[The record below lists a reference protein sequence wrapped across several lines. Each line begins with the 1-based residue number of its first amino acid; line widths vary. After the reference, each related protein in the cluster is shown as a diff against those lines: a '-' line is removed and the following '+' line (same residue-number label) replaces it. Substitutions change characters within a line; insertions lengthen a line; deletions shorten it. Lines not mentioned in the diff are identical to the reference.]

1 MSRNSLN
8 VLADKL
14 AEKSGLSQI
23 ESELFIRKMFD
34 VCHQGLDAD
43 KMVKMRWLGTFKV
56 TSVKD
61 RESVDVNTGERILIE
76 GRDKISFTPDNILKE
91 IVNKPFAQFE
101 TVVVNEGVD
110 FDSIDKKY
118 EDSLEDEEQE
128 REQDVIRPA
137 VDVVEPLLPEN
148 AFSTESTVSGVI
160 DFLDIPETPSLDA
173 PETPSED
180 SNVVVIG
187 EETAEISE
195 ETAEISEEKE
205 SEVDTSVQ
213 ESEKVM
219 EETMESCAETVE
231 SHAETVESHAETSN
245 DLPVSDSL
253 EEPKEEV
260 VATVSDNIR
269 KDISDDEA
277 GSDDEVDS
285 DDEADSADESA
296 SDDESDSADE
306 SDSDD
311 ESDSADES
319 DSDDEEE
326 IRRRHFIIPK
336 YMVIV
341 ASITLLLLI
350 GGFGWF
356 AFNYGQMAAQR
367 DHLATQLAQ
376 YKKGKESGMKLAKV
390 QSQEQILQQKA
401 RQDSLRMAQAS
412 EAIKAA
418 EKADSLKTIAAEKE
432 MSEKKQKSDHI
443 LLAENKKVSEKVV
456 AEKKMAEQKKLD
468 KAAEPAKVTPGKYD
482 SDPRVRT
489 GAYRIV
495 GVDQIVTVGDHQT
508 LTTLSKRYLGPGMEC
523 YIEALNGTSTIK
535 SGQKIK
541 IPKLELKKKK
551 AK

>member
-1 MSRNSLN
+1 MSKNSLN

-34 VCHQGLDAD
+34 VCHQGLAAD

-61 RESVDVNTGERILIE
+61 RESVDVNTGERIIIE

-128 REQDVIRPA
+128 REQDVIKPA

-148 AFSTESTVSGVI
+148 SFSTESTASGVI
-160 DFLDIPETPSLDA
+160 DFLDIPETPS
-173 PETPSED
+173 EE

-195 ETAEISEEKE
+195 EKE
-205 SEVDTSVQ
+205 SVLDTSVQ

-219 EETMESCAETVE
+219 EETMDSCAETVE
-231 SHAETVESHAETSN
+231 SHGETSN
-245 DLPVSDSL
+245 ELPVSDSL
-253 EEPKEEV
+253 EEPKEEF
-260 VATVSDNIR
+260 AANVSDNSR
-269 KDISDDEA
+269 KDISDNEA
-277 GSDDEVDS
+277 ES
-285 DDEADSADESA
+285 DDEAESDNEA
-296 SDDESDSADE
+296 ESDDEA
-306 SDSDD
+306 
-311 ESDSADES
+311 
-319 DSDDEEE
+319 E

-367 DHLATQLAQ
+367 DHLALQLAQ
-376 YKKGKESGMKLAKV
+376 YKEGKESVMKFAKV
-390 QSQEQILQQKA
+390 KSQEQILQQKA

-412 EAIKAA
+412 EAVKAA
-418 EKADSLKTIAAEKE
+418 EKADSLKMIAAEKA
-432 MSEKKQKSDHI
+432 MSEKNQKSDHI
-443 LLAENKKVSEKVV
+443 QLADNKKVSEKVV
-456 AEKKMAEQKKLD
+456 AEKKMADQKKLD
-468 KAAEPAKVTPGKYD
+468 KAAEHAKVTSGKYD

-508 LTTLSKRYLGPGMEC
+508 LSSLSKRYLGSGMEC

>member
-1 MSRNSLN
+1 MSKNSLN

-34 VCHQGLDAD
+34 VCHQGLAAD
-43 KMVKMRWLGTFKV
+43 KIVKMRWLGTFKV

-61 RESVDVNTGERILIE
+61 RESVDVNTGERIIIE

-148 AFSTESTVSGVI
+148 SFSTESTASGVI
-160 DFLDIPETPSLDA
+160 DFLDIPETPS
-173 PETPSED
+173 EE

-187 EETAEISE
+187 E

-213 ESEKVM
+213 ESEQVM
-219 EETMESCAETVE
+219 EETMDSCAETVE
-231 SHAETVESHAETSN
+231 SHGETSN
-245 DLPVSDSL
+245 ELPVSDSL
-253 EEPKEEV
+253 EEPKEEF
-260 VATVSDNIR
+260 AANVSDNSR
-269 KDISDDEA
+269 KDISDNEA
-277 GSDDEVDS
+277 ES
-285 DDEADSADESA
+285 DDEA
-296 SDDESDSADE
+296 
-306 SDSDD
+306 
-311 ESDSADES
+311 
-319 DSDDEEE
+319 E

-367 DHLATQLAQ
+367 DHLALQLAQ
-376 YKKGKESGMKLAKV
+376 YKEGKESVMKFAKV
-390 QSQEQILQQKA
+390 KSQEQILQQKA

-412 EAIKAA
+412 EAVKAA
-418 EKADSLKTIAAEKE
+418 EKADSLKTIAAEKA
-432 MSEKKQKSDHI
+432 MSEKNQKSDHI
-443 LLAENKKVSEKVV
+443 QLADNKKVSEKVV
-456 AEKKMAEQKKLD
+456 AEKKMADQKKLD
-468 KAAEPAKVTPGKYD
+468 KAAEHAKVTSGKYD

-508 LTTLSKRYLGPGMEC
+508 LSSLSKRYLGPGMEC
-523 YIEALNGTSTIK
+523 YIEALNGNSTIK